1 MKNICLAPSITDRS
15 SESIKRYF
23 SEISP
28 LKQLTSDQESDLIV
42 QAQLGSKAAFD
53 RLVEA
58 NLRFV
63 ISVAKQYQNCGLSLE
78 DLIQEGNIGLMEAVY
93 RFDVNRDNRFLTY
106 AITYIRK
113 NIIDAINK
121 LGRPIRIPNNQQQT
135 LNNIMKAI
143 SRFEQ
148 KYQRTPDH
156 QEIADMLGMKAEDV
170 ADLMAIDAK
179 VASLDKPMGN
189 DEDNNNLI
197 DILEGGSMY
206 ADADIMQQ
214 SQHEAIHAALNTLPQ
229 RNRIILTMYFGIDRS
244 FPLSTNEIALRLNL
258 SCERVRQIIIHSL
271 KELREGQYSA
281 LLLSCIA

>member
-23 SEISP
+23 SEIAP
-28 LKQLTSDQESDLIV
+28 LKQLTPDQEADLILK
-42 QAQLGSKAAFD
+42 AQQGNEAAFE
-53 RLVEA
+53 RIIEA

-106 AITYIRK
+106 ATTYIRK

-121 LGRPIRIPNNQQQT
+121 FGRAIRIPSNQQQT
-135 LNNIMKAI
+135 LSNIMKAI

-189 DEDNNNLI
+189 DEDANCLV
-197 DILEGGSMY
+197 DILVSDNMY
-206 ADADIMQQ
+206 ADASIMQE
-214 SQHEAIHAALNTLPQ
+214 SQRETIHNVLNKLPQ
-229 RNRIILTMYFGIDRS
+229 RNRIILMMYYGIDRS

>member
-1 MKNICLAPSITDRS
+1 MKNITFNPSITDRS

-197 DILEGGSMY
+197 DILEGDSMY
-206 ADADIMQQ
+206 ADADIMRQ
-214 SQHEAIHAALNTLPQ
+214 SQHEAIHAVLNTLPQ
-229 RNRIILTMYFGIDRS
+229 RNRIILMMYYGIDRS

>member
-1 MKNICLAPSITDRS
+1 MKNITFNPSITDRS

-156 QEIADMLGMKAEDV
+156 QEIADMLNMKAEDV

-189 DEDNNNLI
+189 DEDNNSLI
-197 DILEGGSMY
+197 DILEGDSTY

-214 SQHEAIHAALNTLPQ
+214 SQHEAIHAVLNTLPQ
-229 RNRIILTMYFGIDRS
+229 RNRIILMMYYGIDRS

>member
-1 MKNICLAPSITDRS
+1 MKNITFNPSITDRS

-189 DEDNNNLI
+189 DEDNNSLI
-197 DILEGGSMY
+197 DILEGDSTY

-214 SQHEAIHAALNTLPQ
+214 SQHEAIHDVLNTLPQ
-229 RNRIILTMYFGIDRS
+229 RNRIILMMYYGIDRS